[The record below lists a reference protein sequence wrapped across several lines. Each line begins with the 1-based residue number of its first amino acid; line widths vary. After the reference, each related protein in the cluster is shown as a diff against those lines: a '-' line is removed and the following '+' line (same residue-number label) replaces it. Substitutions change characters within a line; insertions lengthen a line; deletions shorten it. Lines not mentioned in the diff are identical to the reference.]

1 MSSATKATNTTT
13 TTTTKAL
20 GRIAVIGV
28 LVAAAGT
35 SSCGGVTDARAA
47 ARDKATKAACDSY
60 QRCMLIGPNADDT
73 YATYDS
79 CETVWKAN
87 WEQAWPAA
95 TCNTIN
101 QVNLN
106 VCLSAIAA
114 TDCMSF
120 VDFLATLGKCQAQ
133 DICVGLADAG
143 SGS

>member
-1 MSSATKATNTTT
+1 MSSTTT
-13 TTTTKAL
+13 RTTIGL
-20 GRIAVIGV
+20 GRLALLGV
-28 LVAAAGT
+28 LAAAAGA
-35 SSCGGVTDARAA
+35 SSCGGVTDARAT

-73 YATYDS
+73 YTTYDS
-79 CETVWKAN
+79 CTTVWRAN

-95 TCNTIN
+95 TCNTID

-120 VDFLATLGKCQAQ
+120 LDFLATLGKCQAQ
-133 DICVGLADAG
+133 DICVGLADAS

>member
-1 MSSATKATNTTT
+1 MG
-13 TTTTKAL
+13 L
-20 GRIAVIGV
+20 GRLALLGV
-28 LVAAAGT
+28 LAAAAGA
-35 SSCGGVTDARAA
+35 SSCGGVTDARAT

-73 YATYDS
+73 YTTYDS
-79 CETVWKAN
+79 CTTVWRAN

-95 TCNTIN
+95 TCNTID

-114 TDCMSF
+114 TDCMNF
-120 VDFLATLGKCQAQ
+120 LDFLATLGKCQAQ

-143 SGS
+143 TGS